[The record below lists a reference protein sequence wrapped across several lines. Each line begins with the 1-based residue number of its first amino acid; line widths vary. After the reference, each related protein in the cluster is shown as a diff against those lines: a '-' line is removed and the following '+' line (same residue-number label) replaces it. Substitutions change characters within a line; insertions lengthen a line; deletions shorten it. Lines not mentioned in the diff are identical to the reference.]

1 MNEDV
6 SLIPPYLLDTD
17 GAQPEE
23 GGAHRTYGTLSYNRR
38 RDCWVVRGDPG
49 VTELCKRLFPGSESG
64 RRGEARFPAHR
75 RIVGDLNWLM
85 LRYPLEIAP
94 RDRALWENALTQARE
109 HAIQRAQAE
118 RLPRRSAPPE
128 GTFEGEL
135 RELKM

>member
-85 LRYPLEIAP
+85 M
-94 RDRALWENALTQARE
+94 
-109 HAIQRAQAE
+109 
-118 RLPRRSAPPE
+118 RLPSRRSLGSSTVYVARRRSVPRPVS
-128 GTFEGEL
+128 
-135 RELKM
+135 

>member
-23 GGAHRTYGTLSYNRR
+23 GGAHRTYGTLSSNRR

-64 RRGEARFPAHR
+64 RRGEARFPAHP
-75 RIVGDLNWLM
+75 RIVGDRNRLM
-85 LRYPLEIAP
+85 LRSTSGLSM
-94 RDRALWENALTQARE
+94 R
-109 HAIQRAQAE
+109 
-118 RLPRRSAPPE
+118 
-128 GTFEGEL
+128 
-135 RELKM
+135 